1 MMLVSQLSISGIIYQ
16 SVLHIQELNRNLRVD
31 EKYMDG
37 GLYVHVLAILRSTSL
52 VTVVFYFLCL
62 YRHFENSVSRILQI
76 CTADPSTS
84 LHAFTIYKIM

>member
-16 SVLHIQELNRNLRVD
+16 FVLHIQELNRNLRVD

-37 GLYVHVLAILRSTSL
+37 GLYVHLLSILRSTSL

-62 YRHFENSVSRILQI
+62 YTDISKTASLGFSRYVQLILQLPWTHSRFI
-76 CTADPSTS
+76 R
-84 LHAFTIYKIM
+84 